1 MPIQP
6 YSFFMPK
13 RRKWNPPG
21 SESPVDRR
29 KADFRR
35 FVFPG
40 PNIVKEVPQMA
51 KAGARVK
58 ITLRCNECK
67 QRNYNTTKN
76 KKNTPDRLE
85 MNKYCPFCR
94 KHTVHSETK

>member
-6 YSFFMPK
+6 YSFSCLK

-40 PNIVKEVPQMA
+40 AEHRKGGAANG

-76 KKNTPDRLE
+76 KKNTP
-85 MNKYCPFCR
+85 
-94 KHTVHSETK
+94 TA